1 MTHVVL
7 NGPLGF
13 GEDVDGEALLSEEA
27 FSPRYDLDRSTG
39 VVSRQGHPLEGV
51 SIAGKILVLPAVKG
65 GVAAGWALLNLRER
79 GIAPLAIICSKTNPV
94 FVQGCVVANIPIMH
108 RLHPDPFTIIQS
120 GCKLHLAPRRGEVIV
135 STLGSPPIRSVLK

>member
-94 FVQGCVVANIPIMH
+94 FVQGCVVA
-108 RLHPDPFTIIQS
+108 
-120 GCKLHLAPRRGEVIV
+120 
-135 STLGSPPIRSVLK
+135 